1 MSAAARPKIALCSPA
16 ARPEAALL
24 ERHGYRVTAS
34 ATATADVVMPAR
46 GGALA
51 FVLHRAEAACGAALV
66 ERAATAAR
74 AARRCSLL
82 VVGGGAG
89 APALADVEAL
99 ESACPP
105 SVNVLLAPDSEEA
118 VRYMM
123 SCAQHVEEAGAGAG
137 AGAADASAP
146 AARARF
152 AVGELARLTGQHA
165 HAVDFLLA
173 TRSLSK
179 LSAIESER
187 EWAELLRAT
196 DGLLDA
202 HLVHGVLSWVY
213 APAAERAP
221 AAAPREREREREA
234 KVPRLGPPPASNEGP
249 FGSYLG

>member
-1 MSAAARPKIALCSPA
+1 MSARPKIALCSPA

-24 ERHGYRVTAS
+24 ERHGYRVSAAS
-34 ATATADVVMPAR
+34 SAADVVMPAR

-105 SVNVLLAPDSEEA
+105 SVSVLLAPDSEEA

-137 AGAADASAP
+137 ATDASAP

-187 EWAELLRAT
+187 EWSELLRAT

-221 AAAPREREREREA
+221 AAVPREREREA

>member
-1 MSAAARPKIALCSPA
+1 MAA
-16 ARPEAALL
+16 
-24 ERHGYRVTAS
+24 
-34 ATATADVVMPAR
+34 ADVVMPAR

-105 SVNVLLAPDSEEA
+105 SVRRAARARLGGGGALHDELRAD
-118 VRYMM
+118 
-123 SCAQHVEEAGAGAG
+123 VEEAARR
-137 AGAADASAP
+137 GAADASAP
-146 AARARF
+146 GRARASPSASSR
-152 AVGELARLTGQHA
+152 GSPGSTR
-165 HAVDFLLA
+165 
-173 TRSLSK
+173 TRSTSSRRARSK

-187 EWAELLRAT
+187 EGELLRAT

-213 APAAERAP
+213 APAAERARP
-221 AAAPREREREREA
+221 PPRHREREREA